1 MTKLSAYAAIVGF
14 LLLCSQKRW
23 IFIINSLVTVYYSTA
38 INEKVKT
45 DVYVK

>member
-1 MTKLSAYAAIVGF
+1 MMELSAYAATVGF
-14 LLLCSQKRW
+14 LLLCSQKHW
-23 IFIINSLVTVYYSTA
+23 IFIINSLVMAFYSTA